1 MRPGSVAIAGCG
13 ISGLACARFLARA
26 GWRVTVFDRMSSPA
40 PLGSGLILQPVGM
53 QVLDALGLA
62 NAMRARG
69 AAIGRLFGRVQPS
82 GRVVLDVQYAVGADA
97 AVHGVGAHRGALF
110 DLLLEG
116 AEEAGASFEFGRE
129 ITGTSGGCLHFAD
142 GASSARFDLVIDA
155 LGVWSPL
162 SAAPDEVL
170 PFGALWTNIDWPE
183 GDARFDANALE
194 QRYERA
200 RKMVGVLPIGS
211 LEAGGRRMASFFW
224 SLKHSDFEA
233 WRAGGLSMW
242 KDSVF
247 ALWPETEELLRQVDD
262 PEQLVFAAYAHRTR
276 SGPVGDGVI
285 HVGDSWHCASPQLG
299 QGANMGLL
307 DALALSSA
315 LSAHD
320 DLASAAD
327 SYARMRTWHIRFYQT
342 VSWLFTPA
350 YQSDTAAVAWLRDW
364 VMAPLSRVPPGPQF
378 LSGLVSGTICA
389 PLAAIRR
396 HVEAGMDD
404 ARLPSAAVTPYKH
417 R

>member
-1 MRPGSVAIAGCG
+1 M
-13 ISGLACARFLARA
+13 
-26 GWRVTVFDRMSSPA
+26 TVFDRMASPA

-53 QVLDALGLA
+53 EVLAALGLA
-62 NAMRARG
+62 DAMRERG
-69 AAIGRLFGRVQPS
+69 AAIGRLFGKVQPS
-82 GRVVLDVQYAVGADA
+82 GRVVLDVQYAAGAGE

-110 DLLLEG
+110 DILLKG
-116 AEEAGASFEFGRE
+116 AEDAGASFEFGRE
-129 ITGTSGGCLHFAD
+129 ITGASGGRLHFAD

-162 SAAPDEVL
+162 SAPPDQVL
-170 PFGALWTNIDWPE
+170 PFGALWTNVDWPE

-194 QRYERA
+194 QRYEQA

-224 SLKHSDFEA
+224 SLKHTDFGA
-233 WRAGGLSMW
+233 WRAGGLSRW
-242 KDSVF
+242 KDLVL
-247 ALWPETEELLRQVDD
+247 ALWPETEGLLRQINE
-262 PEQLVFAAYAHRTR
+262 PEQLVFASYAHRTR
-276 SGPVGDGVI
+276 RGPVSDGVT

-315 LSAHD
+315 LNAHD

-350 YQSDTAAVAWLRDW
+350 YQSDLASVAWLRDW

-396 HVEAGMDD
+396 HADAGKDD